1 MPVVVLGLLATLVG
15 GFTVLVPV
23 APTDQSN
30 VCRIFQSQPQ
40 WYDYAR
46 ASEQR
51 WGTPIAIQMAFV
63 HYESSFR
70 SHVRPP
76 RTRLFGIIPWVRPSS
91 AYGYAQ
97 AQDPAWQDYLD
108 ATGDGLFV
116 QRTRLQHALDFIGW
130 YNHLSH
136 DQLGIDLDDARRL
149 YLAYHEGRT
158 GFLERSYLNKPA
170 VSSLAKRVAAR
181 AARYDQQL
189 AECES
194 KLRCRHFYQF
204 RPFCD

>member
-1 MPVVVLGLLATLVG
+1 MPVVVLGLLALLVG

-23 APTDQSN
+23 APKDQSN
-30 VCRIFQSQPQ
+30 VCRIFRAQPQ

-46 ASEQR
+46 EAEER
-51 WGTPIAIQMAFV
+51 WGTPIATQMAFV
-63 HYESSFR
+63 HYESSFQ

-76 RTRLFGIIPWVRPSS
+76 RTRLFGFIPWVRPSS

-97 AQDPAWQDYLD
+97 AQDPAWQEYLD

-116 QRTRLQHALDFIGW
+116 QRTQLKHAFDFIGW

-136 DQLGIDLDDARRL
+136 VHLGIALTDTRQL

-158 GFLERSYLNKPA
+158 GFRRGSYRQKPD
-170 VSSLAKRVAAR
+170 VSSLATRVASR
-181 AARYDQQL
+181 AARYDRQL

-194 KLRCRHFYQF
+194 KLRCRHFWQF
-204 RPFCD
+204 RPFCS

>member
-1 MPVVVLGLLATLVG
+1 MPAIVLGLLATLVG
-15 GFTVLVPV
+15 GFTVLVPA

-30 VCRIFQSQPQ
+30 ICRIFQAQPQ

-51 WGTPIAIQMAFV
+51 WGTPIATQMAFV
-63 HYESSFR
+63 HYESSFQ

-76 RTRLFGIIPWVRPSS
+76 RTRLFGVIPWVRPSS

-97 AQDPAWQDYLD
+97 AQDPAWQEYLD

-116 QRTRLQHALDFIGW
+116 QRTQLEHALDFIGW

-136 DQLGIDLDDARRL
+136 VRLGIALSDARQL

-158 GFLERSYLNKPA
+158 GFLERSYLNKPD

-181 AARYDQQL
+181 AARYNQQL
-189 AECES
+189 QECEAE
-194 KLRCRHFYQF
+194 LRCRHFYQF
-204 RPFCD
+204 HPFCE